1 MMSFGVSGSSVT
13 SVTVRHHYS
22 LVPSQLSLFFF
33 FLFFFF
39 QNSSLHG
46 GYIHVKCNEVVTTKP
61 GKLKTH
67 DDCVAHIHSLT
78 KRKRNICIPTEIM

>member
-33 FLFFFF
+33 FFFFF
-39 QNSSLHG
+39 FKTL
-46 GYIHVKCNEVVTTKP
+46 YFMVVTYM
-61 GKLKTH
+61 LN
-67 DDCVAHIHSLT
+67 AM
-78 KRKRNICIPTEIM
+78 RW